1 MTISDH
7 HSLSEQFCEHLK
19 SETKRRGGCPAD
31 WVWIVPPISG
41 SLLPVFHQEMVNYKL
56 KPSYEYQENPWKYFN
71 LKKRRFTTL
80 KQISRYIRRFPFCVS
95 TFYTLSGEI
104 LCRNV
109 LFKSDET
116 VRGSRHTAKD
126 QRGSSESIMFPSY
139 KVKYALHRNALP
151 YFWIRACCC

>member
-41 SLLPVFHQEMVNYKL
+41 SLLSVFHQEMVNYKL
-56 KPSYEYQENPWKYFN
+56 KPTYEYQENPWKYFN

-80 KQISRYIRRFPFCVS
+80 KQISRYLRRFPFS
-95 TFYTLSGEI
+95 NFSILSGEYSAEI
-104 LCRNV
+104 F
-109 LFKSDET
+109 FKSDITIVDLLKYTNSQNENYSL
-116 VRGSRHTAKD
+116 GSLQGIT
-126 QRGSSESIMFPSY
+126 
-139 KVKYALHRNALP
+139 
-151 YFWIRACCC
+151 

>member
-56 KPSYEYQENPWKYFN
+56 KPTYEYQENPWKYFN

-80 KQISRYIRRFPFCVS
+80 KQISRYDDDDVIVS
-95 TFYTLSGEI
+95 SIYFKFYRIILEVFIFSGE
-104 LCRNV
+104 
-109 LFKSDET
+109 
-116 VRGSRHTAKD
+116 
-126 QRGSSESIMFPSY
+126 
-139 KVKYALHRNALP
+139 
-151 YFWIRACCC
+151 YFFFFEC